1 MKTKQDKI
9 NLEDNRDLMD
19 KYNNENMLDNNL
31 ENKKKKKLTKK
42 KLMKIKIQKK

>member
-1 MKTKQDKI
+1 MKTKQNKI

-31 ENKKKKKLTKK
+31 EN
-42 KLMKIKIQKK
+42 

>member
-31 ENKKKKKLTKK
+31 EN
-42 KLMKIKIQKK
+42 